1 MAAWFSVLQAA
12 MPFISNI
19 VAAAIPAFTR
29 GKDEGASNEL
39 VEQQI
44 VELQQAVT
52 SNAESVKGLA
62 TQVAQTLTALDASE
76 AEQAQRL
83 ASLQDQLVRDRDA
96 SANEVTKLVA
106 WVQAQEARL
115 DGLASELQALQTS
128 QTRVVE
134 FERQLAGLQRLG
146 LVVLGVAVFAVI
158 ALVVV
163 VLKFVA

>member
-29 GKDEGASNEL
+29 GKDEGSSSEL
-39 VEQQI
+39 VEKQI

-62 TQVAQTLTALDASE
+62 SQVAQTLTALDASE

-83 ASLQDQLVRDRDA
+83 ASLQAQLVRDRDTSA
-96 SANEVTKLVA
+96 SEVTKLVA
-106 WVQAQEARL
+106 QIQAQDARL
-115 DGLASELQALQTS
+115 DGLVTELQALKTS
-128 QTRVVE
+128 QTRIVE

-146 LVVLGVAVFAVI
+146 LVVLAVAVFTVI
-158 ALVVV
+158 AFVVV

>member
-29 GKDEGASNEL
+29 AKDEGSSNEL